1 MDKNL
6 GERLLKVEV
15 KLEQVFKELG
25 DMKEAR
31 KEMNMQI
38 TTALAQLEVR
48 TRHVERYIWIAV
60 GGLSALQVIIAFI
73 K

>member
-25 DMKEAR
+25 EMKEAR

-60 GGLSALQVIIAFI
+60 GALSALQVLIAFI